1 MRRQILGVPDTGA
14 IPPEKLKNF
23 WAVCSTA
30 IVNVAK
36 KVAFVEL
43 RTHERAT
50 IDPDHAAV
58 QLRELFHSYLNQ
70 IGEMQVGERAPA
82 PMSRDIRTALTAMGY
97 AKGGGKGKKHA
108 ACLQFLKGNCSLAAD
123 RCWLTRCVWAVLVSE
138 LLSAIKLIKLC
149 GWEDV

>member
-1 MRRQILGVPDTGA
+1 MEGRPILAPPCWGYVQFQLTECMMSDQKLTPEQQKGVDTLRRQILGVPDTGA

-50 IDPDHAAV
+50 IDPGHAAV
-58 QLRELFHSYLNQ
+58 QLRELFHSYLTQN
-70 IGEMQVGERAPA
+70 GEVQVGERAPA

-97 AKGGGKGKKHA
+97 AKGGGKGK
-108 ACLQFLKGNCSLAAD
+108 
-123 RCWLTRCVWAVLVSE
+123 T
-138 LLSAIKLIKLC
+138 
-149 GWEDV
+149 